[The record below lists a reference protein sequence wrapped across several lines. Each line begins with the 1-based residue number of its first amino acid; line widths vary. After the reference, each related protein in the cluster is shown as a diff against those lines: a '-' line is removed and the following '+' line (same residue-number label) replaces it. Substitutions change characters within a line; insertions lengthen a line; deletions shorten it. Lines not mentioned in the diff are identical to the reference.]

1 MHKILNNRDR
11 NLYLTI
17 TKSNLYFL
25 VLFYSIIFVHSRF
38 RNVHT
43 KNISNNPKLR
53 EKIFSCISNLMKN
66 HNKNNHTVRKT
77 NESGKAKLACW
88 LAYLHIHVLVKCYV
102 SKFCY

>member
-17 TKSNLYFL
+17 TKPNLYFL

-66 HNKNNHTVRKT
+66 HNKNNHTV
-77 NESGKAKLACW
+77 
-88 LAYLHIHVLVKCYV
+88 
-102 SKFCY
+102 